1 MNKYEAIFI
10 FRPEDENVSRGTAMV
25 LQEFQNSGITI
36 LDQIDPGVRTLSY
49 RIKKSEKGRYH
60 IYNIEAEP
68 DKIKPLEKILM
79 LKDEILKFV
88 FFKKKEKKEKKA
100 IPA

>member
-10 FRPEDENVSRGTAMV
+10 FRPEDENVARGTALV
-25 LQEFQNSGITI
+25 QQEFQNSGINI
-36 LDQIDPGVRTLSY
+36 LEKIDPGVRTLAY

-68 DKIKPLEKILM
+68 DKLKPLDKILK

-88 FFKKKEKKEKKA
+88 FFKKDK
-100 IPA
+100 